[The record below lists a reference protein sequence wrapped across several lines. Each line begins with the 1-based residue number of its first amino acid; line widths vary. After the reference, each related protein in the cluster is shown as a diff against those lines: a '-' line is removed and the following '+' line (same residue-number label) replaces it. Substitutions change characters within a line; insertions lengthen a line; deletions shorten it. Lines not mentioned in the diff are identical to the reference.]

1 MTEPQYTYGDL
12 TYESVTIVARG
23 GSVPGPRHLILTL
36 EAGDAQAPGMI
47 PARARSARVSGCR
60 PRNSAAPA
68 RSRVCSALTRPS

>member
-36 EAGDAQAPGMI
+36 EAGDAQAPEWLDFL
-47 PARARSARVSGCR
+47 AWFRLRQRQQQ
-60 PRNSAAPA
+60 AAA
-68 RSRVCSALTRPS
+68 QDDAPSFGPIG